1 MYGTGNT
8 YIICM
13 SGICNLHSI
22 LLYSEWDKIKNPFFG
37 SCAVCELDEKQN
49 YVFLNKFSNSAV
61 QKQTPVSWGECQNVE
76 FSH

>member
-37 SCAVCELDEKQN
+37 SCAVCELDEKQS
-49 YVFLNKFSNSAV
+49 YVFFNKFSNGAV
-61 QKQTPVSWGECQNVE
+61 QKQTPVS
-76 FSH
+76 